1 MDLPLKASRERPAT
15 SHGRGRAAEQ
25 PRNSF
30 HESGMDRTNS
40 DWTLRE
46 PTSPGQ
52 RRRGDF
58 SRRTAAGGQLGGLM
72 TTMEQVPEK
81 ERVVS
86 EVARTTNHSR
96 DHEVG
101 YDRSL
106 RTDVAAIQRGSV
118 ARGVK
123 WEPPKRTGAA
133 SSFPPPGA
141 SSMPSTSNKHRKK
154 PPFSTTLQPT
164 IPALKAVTK
173 SEDDHLLK
181 WARNRLPWTPP
192 SPKASSNGSPISVRD
207 DDDHVEVQEVNVE
220 PCGAQHPGALVGPL
234 PLEKEI
240 PGFSLS
246 RAPNRKRKTATV
258 SRDQALRLDSFLTDL
273 AGENL
278 VTVQAREEATA
289 SNDLRHQRV
298 HDHAMRHRR
307 PRHSSESVIELIDDE
322 PAETQQESPSGAS
335 GDTIVPPHP
344 GSNLSCD
351 TLATLCHDYSLSS
364 DSTLRVDSSPAGN
377 VVQRSRSSSLATT
390 LQGSGG
396 AVMTCLSIISSLVAL
411 TSQTVR
417 ASWSRSSS

>member
-15 SHGRGRAAEQ
+15 SHGRPRAAE

-72 TTMEQVPEK
+72 TTMELVPEK

-86 EVARTTNHSR
+86 EVARTTNHAR
-96 DHEVG
+96 NHEED
-101 YDRSL
+101 YDRNL
-106 RTDVAAIQRGSV
+106 RTDVTAIQRGSV

-123 WEPPKRTGAA
+123 WEPPKRAGAA

-141 SSMPSTSNKHRKK
+141 SSMVSTSNKHRKN

-164 IPALKAVTK
+164 IPALKAVSNK
-173 SEDDHLLK
+173 NEDEHRLK
-181 WARNRLPWTPP
+181 WAQNRLPWTPP

-207 DDDHVEVQEVNVE
+207 DDDNVEVQEVNVE

-240 PGFSLS
+240 PGFALS
-246 RAPNRKRKTATV
+246 RAPNRKRKTTAAAT
-258 SRDQALRLDSFLTDL
+258 RDQALRLDSFLTDL
-273 AGENL
+273 VRENR
-278 VTVQAREEATA
+278 VTVQAREEAAA
-289 SNDLRHQRV
+289 SNDLRHG
-298 HDHAMRHRR
+298 RR
-307 PRHSSESVIELIDDE
+307 RRSSEPVIELIDDE
-322 PAETQQESPSGAS
+322 PA
-335 GDTIVPPHP
+335 
-344 GSNLSCD
+344 
-351 TLATLCHDYSLSS
+351 
-364 DSTLRVDSSPAGN
+364 
-377 VVQRSRSSSLATT
+377 
-390 LQGSGG
+390 
-396 AVMTCLSIISSLVAL
+396 
-411 TSQTVR
+411 
-417 ASWSRSSS
+417 

>member
-1 MDLPLKASRERPAT
+1 
-15 SHGRGRAAEQ
+15 
-25 PRNSF
+25 
-30 HESGMDRTNS
+30 
-40 DWTLRE
+40 
-46 PTSPGQ
+46 
-52 RRRGDF
+52 
-58 SRRTAAGGQLGGLM
+58 
-72 TTMEQVPEK
+72 MELVPEK

-96 DHEVG
+96 HHEAD

-106 RTDVAAIQRGSV
+106 RTDVTAIQRGSV

-133 SSFPPPGA
+133 SSFPLPGA
-141 SSMPSTSNKHRKK
+141 SSMLSTSNKHRKN

-207 DDDHVEVQEVNVE
+207 DDDNVEVQEVNVE
-220 PCGAQHPGALVGPL
+220 LCGAQHPGALVGPL
-234 PLEKEI
+234 PLEREI
-240 PGFSLS
+240 PGFALT
-246 RAPNRKRKTATV
+246 RAPNRKRKTTAAAT
-258 SRDQALRLDSFLTDL
+258 RDQALRLDSFLTDL
-273 AGENL
+273 VRENRA
-278 VTVQAREEATA
+278 TVQAREEAAA
-289 SNDLRHQRV
+289 SNDLRHGRQRQ
-298 HDHAMRHRR
+298 
-307 PRHSSESVIELIDDE
+307 SSEPVIELIDDE
-322 PAETQQESPSGAS
+322 PAEMPEESPSGAS

-364 DSTLRVDSSPAGN
+364 DSTLRVDSSSADN